1 MSGDRLR
8 DEDLFEG
15 DRDRYQGDSTADN
28 EGYPADSRAA
38 SDGYHPETADP
49 SDGVDRLEGADRA
62 DAGGPSDHAEQFDEG
77 LRPLIEQW
85 KSMRQGWWNQAG
97 YETFWDLVK
106 EEEAGWQRM
115 GFRSIFDKRRKRPK
129 SRELPDPTPP
139 QIDLD
144 ALANDATRP
153 RRPRERQVNVRL
165 TQLGYDALCRAA
177 RAYGLRPTTFAR
189 LLIHRGAL
197 AVLEELKS
205 EPRAGSR

>member
-1 MSGDRLR
+1 MSRDPLR
-8 DEDLFEG
+8 DEDLLEG
-15 DRDRYQGDSTADN
+15 DSDRDQGDSPGDSD
-28 EGYPADSRAA
+28 GYPADSGAA
-38 SDGYHPETADP
+38 SDGYHAETAAR
-49 SDGVDRLEGADRA
+49 SDGIDRFEGVHRA
-62 DAGGPSDHAEQFDEG
+62 EAAGPSADVEQFEEG
-77 LRPLIEQW
+77 LRPLIEDW

-129 SRELPDPTPP
+129 SRELPDATPP
-139 QIDLD
+139 RIDLD
-144 ALANDATRP
+144 ALADDSTRP
-153 RRPRERQVNVRL
+153 HRPRERQVNVRL
-165 TQLGYDALCRAA
+165 TQLGYGALSRAA